1 MQPQMNPTA
10 IDIRGVIR
18 PEYESI
24 LTADAVDFLAGL
36 ARQFS
41 ARRDELLAAREARQA
56 AIRDDSSW
64 RVAPVPLLWP
74 CEFDM
79 ISTTGPGIYGHD

>member
-1 MQPQMNPTA
+1 MHKQNYSTG

-41 ARRDELLAAREARQA
+41 VRHDELLAVREARQA
-56 AIRDDSSW
+56 AIRDDSSC
-64 RVAPVPLLWP
+64 RVAPGPLLWP
-74 CEFDM
+74 GDFDM